1 MQTKNFLR
9 SRRDRPQFPPQISVA
24 FNTGELVN
32 VIYDDSNSNSSVA
45 PRPRECVYK
54 ELLPFGFQSNLC
66 RPERSNGSLNIYSR
80 QLSSF
85 LGCCC
90 TSFGFVTDG
99 CGRKMWFVVFARGDS
114 LSSINLSQYRRGL
127 VFSEKNS

>member
-1 MQTKNFLR
+1 MTIHNFPHLR
-9 SRRDRPQFPPQISVA
+9 ISVA

-45 PRPRECVYK
+45 PKSRECLYK
-54 ELLPFGFQSNLC
+54 ESLPFGFQSNLC
-66 RPERSNGSLNIYSR
+66 RPGSNGLLNIYSR

-85 LGCCC
+85 LGYCC

-99 CGRKMWFVVFARGDS
+99 CGRKMWFVVLARGDS
-114 LSSINLSQYRRGL
+114 LSSINPSQYRRRTCLLWSG
-127 VFSEKNS
+127 SEKNS